1 MTTIGFIG
9 AGNMG
14 EALIRGLVGGKV
26 VRAADLW
33 VSELDAARRARLVKG
48 YRVRAAA
55 DNADLAR
62 RCGVIVL
69 AVKPQLVG
77 AVLAGIA
84 PAAGR
89 AKLVVSVAAGV
100 TLDAIEGALK
110 ARVVRTMPNTPALVG
125 EAPLRSRGAAASL
138 PPTRSLSAG
147 SSARWAP
154 RSKSPRAHG
163 RGHRPLWQRAGLRLH
178 GDPGPRRRRR
188 SGRAARG
195 IALQLAAQTVL
206 GAAQMVLATGAHP
219 HQLRDQVASPGG
231 TTIRGIAELEE
242 RGVPVRSWR
251 RCGRR
256 RRALGSCR
264 GFRGDCPWSARA
276 SRPSRRR
283 PHRRAPAPPRL
294 ARRRWR
300 RARGCAGAAR
310 LRPAGRGRGER
321 SRARAARGGPRV
333 SRRAFPCTA
342 ARNRGARSSASGD
355 STRPRRWPGSAVPE
369 KPLDR
374 RAARPY
380 T

>member
-26 VRAADLW
+26 VRPADLW

-100 TLDAIEGALK
+100 TLGAIEGALK

-125 EAPLRSRGAAASL
+125 EGATAIA
-138 PPTRSLSAG
+138 
-147 SSARWAP
+147 W
-154 RSKSPRAHG
+154 G
-163 RGHRPLWQRAGLRLH
+163 RGVTAADKKLVRRLFGAVGTTVEVAEGLMDAVTGLSGSGPAYVFTVIQALADGGVQAGL
-178 GDPGPRRRRR
+178 P
-188 SGRAARG
+188 RG

-242 RGVPVRSWR
+242 RGVPGAFMAAVR
-251 RCGRR
+251 
-256 RRALGSCR
+256 A
-264 GFRGDCPWSARA
+264 A
-276 SRPSRRR
+276 
-283 PHRRAPAPPRL
+283 
-294 ARRRWR
+294 
-300 RARGCAGAAR
+300 AAR
-310 LRPAGRGRGER
+310 
-321 SRARAARGGPRV
+321 SREL
-333 SRRAFPCTA
+333 
-342 ARNRGARSSASGD
+342 SG
-355 STRPRRWPGSAVPE
+355 V
-369 KPLDR
+369 
-374 RAARPY
+374 
-380 T
+380 